1 MKPPRRLDDADVA
14 CFEWAD
20 VMRELLGVTHPKLAK
35 EYLGALRCTLAA
47 RRDLHHGQRS
57 GRVEQHW
64 PEFPFAGK
72 GRAATVNAV
81 YRRLQEPLQ
90 EILVAHYVA
99 LTPRS
104 RSLRADLM
112 GLSTRVYWERLG
124 RAKSAVHGALTIVE
138 TVRTV
143 SGSTDGIRPT
153 IHSSPA

>member
-1 MKPPRRLDDADVA
+1 MKSTRRMDSADVA

-20 VMRELLGVTHPKLAK
+20 VMRELLGVTQPKLARD
-35 EYLGALRCTLAA
+35 YLGALRCTLAA

-57 GRVEQHW
+57 GRVDQHF

-81 YRRLQEPLQ
+81 YRGLTVPLQ

-104 RSLRADLM
+104 RTMRADLM
-112 GLSTRVYWERLG
+112 GLSMRVYWERLG
-124 RAKSAVHGALTIVE
+124 RAKAAVHGALTIVE

-143 SGSTDGIRPT
+143 
-153 IHSSPA
+153 